1 MATPSHTWDL
11 SPADIEAILKTP
23 VLLKDSFLDKV
34 AAAESKHVETGIR
47 HALGLWVSEL
57 EPVLMYRMGRT
68 RPYGVTAKGHNEA
81 YIDIEWDD
89 SFYISDKPK
98 TYPVRL
104 YTTAGQ
110 GAGK

>member
-1 MATPSHTWDL
+1 MAIPSQWNL
-11 SPADIEAILKTP
+11 SPDDIETILKTP
-23 VLLKDSFLDKV
+23 ISLRDSFLDKV
-34 AAAESKHVETGIR
+34 MAAEARHVEDGIR

-57 EPVLMYRMGRT
+57 EPVLMYRMGKT

-89 SFYISDKPK
+89 SFYVSGRPK

-104 YTTAGQ
+104 YSRS
-110 GAGK
+110 

>member
-1 MATPSHTWDL
+1 MAFPLPDWNPSR
-11 SPADIEAILKTP
+11 ADIEAILNTP
-23 VLLKDSFLDKV
+23 LSLKDTFLDKV
-34 AAAESKHVETGIR
+34 KAAETKHVEDGIR

-89 SFYISDKPK
+89 NFYVSNKPK

-104 YTTAGQ
+104 YARC
-110 GAGK
+110 

>member
-1 MATPSHTWDL
+1 MALPLPDWNPSR
-11 SPADIEAILKTP
+11 ADIEAILNTP
-23 VLLKDSFLDKV
+23 LSLKDTFLDKV
-34 AAAESKHVETGIR
+34 KAAETKHVEDGIR

-89 SFYISDKPK
+89 NFYVSNKPK

-104 YTTAGQ
+104 YARC
-110 GAGK
+110 

>member
-1 MATPSHTWDL
+1 MAIPSQWNL
-11 SPADIEAILKTP
+11 SSDDIETILKTP
-23 VLLKDSFLDKV
+23 ISLRDSFLDKV
-34 AAAESKHVETGIR
+34 MAAEARHVEDGIR

-57 EPVLMYRMGRT
+57 EPVLMYRMGKT

-89 SFYISDKPK
+89 SFYVSGRPK

-104 YTTAGQ
+104 YSRS
-110 GAGK
+110 